1 MGNWLPKSVLC
12 LKSYTERMFV
22 ADLLAGITVGLVAL
36 PLAMAFA
43 IASGVPPQMGLYCA
57 IVAGFAISALGG
69 SSTQIG
75 GPTGA
80 FVVVVFGIVAKHGVD
95 GLFMCTL
102 MAGVILLI
110 LGATG
115 LGTAVKF
122 IPRPVVVGFTNG
134 IAVIIAST
142 QIKDFF
148 GLKIDKV
155 PGEFAARILTYAHN
169 FSSFSPLE
177 TTLAVGALVV
187 IIFFMIF
194 VKRVP
199 GYIVA
204 LFAGTAVVVI
214 FKLPVE
220 TIGTRFGG
228 IPSGFPKLIIPHFRV
243 DLLRPLISPAITVA
257 MLGAIESLM
266 SAVVSDRMSGD
277 KHNPNVELIGQGV
290 ANILS
295 PLFGG
300 LPATGAIAR
309 TATNIRSGAKTP
321 VAGMIHAL
329 TLLAIILF
337 AAPLARFIPLS
348 VLAAILLVVSY
359 NMGEWREIPEI
370 LKQSRF
376 EIAAWLVTF
385 LLTVFADLTVAVEAG
400 MILAVLVF
408 IRKVTQTT
416 TVSEATAEYIHEGHV
431 HILQHKEIPSYVSI
445 FRIHGPFLFGSTDKI
460 DMIVSRLPD
469 LPPIIILR
477 LRNMTAIDST
487 GLQALENFA
496 DRVHESGRELIL
508 CGARE
513 QPAKRL
519 HEAEFHPHVA
529 EDNICLSVAEALD
542 RARDLY
548 PDVVKR
554 HPAGT
559 TWGRRSSDASL
570 ATPVVTASSG
580 NES

>member
-1 MGNWLPKSVLC
+1 
-12 LKSYTERMFV
+12 
-22 ADLLAGITVGLVAL
+22 
-36 PLAMAFA
+36 
-43 IASGVPPQMGLYCA
+43 
-57 IVAGFAISALGG
+57 
-69 SSTQIG
+69 
-75 GPTGA
+75 
-80 FVVVVFGIVAKHGVD
+80 
-95 GLFMCTL
+95 
-102 MAGVILLI
+102 
-110 LGATG
+110 
-115 LGTAVKF
+115 
-122 IPRPVVVGFTNG
+122 
-134 IAVIIAST
+134 
-142 QIKDFF
+142 
-148 GLKIDKV
+148 
-155 PGEFAARILTYAHN
+155 
-169 FSSFSPLE
+169 
-177 TTLAVGALVV
+177 
-187 IIFFMIF
+187 
-194 VKRVP
+194 
-199 GYIVA
+199 
-204 LFAGTAVVVI
+204 
-214 FKLPVE
+214 
-220 TIGTRFGG
+220 
-228 IPSGFPKLIIPHFRV
+228 
-243 DLLRPLISPAITVA
+243 
-257 MLGAIESLM
+257 
-266 SAVVSDRMSGD
+266 
-277 KHNPNVELIGQGV
+277 
-290 ANILS
+290 
-295 PLFGG
+295 
-300 LPATGAIAR
+300 
-309 TATNIRSGAKTP
+309 
-321 VAGMIHAL
+321 MIHAL

-359 NMGEWREIPEI
+359 NMGEWREIPE
-370 LKQSRF
+370 LFKQSRF